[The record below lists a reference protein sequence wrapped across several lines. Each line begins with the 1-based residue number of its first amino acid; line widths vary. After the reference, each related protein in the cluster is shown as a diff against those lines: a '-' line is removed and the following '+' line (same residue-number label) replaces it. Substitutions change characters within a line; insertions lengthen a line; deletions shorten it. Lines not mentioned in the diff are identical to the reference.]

1 MRLLRLALMA
11 SLVLFAGLDNTAT
24 AQQPY
29 RLSEKEMKSLL
40 ARIDKQAEHFRDSLK
55 SALDHSSIDD
65 TKAEDRI
72 NDFVKDFEKST
83 ERLKERYGDKH
94 SASAE
99 VEEVLSRAARI
110 DSFMRRHEL
119 SPRVESDWAALR
131 ASLDS
136 LAEAYG
142 VSWSWSERDR

>member
-1 MRLLRLALMA
+1 MRLLRLALIA
-11 SLVLFAGLDNTAT
+11 SMVLFAGLDNTAN

-40 ARIDKQAEHFRDSLK
+40 ARIDKQAENFRGSLK
-55 SALDHSSIDD
+55 SALDHSPIDD

-99 VEEVLSRAARI
+99 AEEVLKRAERI

-119 SPRVESDWAALR
+119 PPRVESDWAALR